1 MSCFETMEN
10 AANLAGLE
18 FVEADGKLMAR
29 FQPDGAPAR
38 CEREDLARAI
48 DAAGYGALWR
58 DEAAFEALL
67 KHCRSG
73 TACELALGERRDAEA
88 RLEIAA
94 DKMSATICLVP
105 ACGGQTPAAEALR
118 AALAEAGVSNGIDGN
133 RIAGLAGAGGGEAVV
148 AQGKPPR
155 HGADAAF
162 EALVPDMRDRTPRVD
177 AQGTVDFRDLGEI
190 PLVAPGDALMRRI
203 PATPGEAGVDV
214 TGQTVL
220 PNPGKDLPFAATLH
234 GAQLSAEDPDL
245 LRATIRGMPVR
256 LANGVNVEQILTV
269 DNVDLHTG
277 NLTFDGTVHIKGEIQ
292 PAMKV
297 TASGDVTVAGVVEG
311 AEIEAGGD
319 VQVGGGIIGKSR
331 VCAGGT
337 VSAKFAEGSHIA
349 AGDTI
354 AIEDTVVQCDLQA
367 INQVLVGTKQ
377 AKRGRI
383 MGGSVRAAMLVRAP
397 IIGSPTSGVTN
408 VLVGVNPVLEAQ
420 YQQLL
425 QAMEKKR
432 QEEEEL
438 EKVIA
443 LLKKQPERKAMLE
456 KAKLTWQHTLQE
468 WARMMSRKD
477 ELENQLALV
486 ENARV
491 EVTEG
496 CTGAIHLCIG
506 KKTKD
511 LRRDMQSGVFHLA
524 EGELV
529 FTSGA

>member
-1 MSCFETMEN
+1 MDSATNF
-10 AANLAGLE
+10 AGLE
-18 FVEADGKLMAR
+18 FVEADGKLIAR
-29 FQPDGAPAR
+29 FQPEGAPAR

-58 DEAAFEALL
+58 DEAALEALL

-73 TACELALGERRDAEA
+73 TACELAIGERRDAEA

-94 DKMSATICLVP
+94 DKMSATIRLAP

-118 AALAEAGVSNGIDGN
+118 AALAEAGISYGIDGN
-133 RIAGLAGAGGGEAVV
+133 RIADLAEAGGGEAIV

-155 HGADAAF
+155 HGVDAVF

-177 AQGTVDFRDLGEI
+177 AQGTADFRDLGEI
-190 PLVAPGDALMRRI
+190 PLVAPGDVLMRRL
-203 PATPGEAGVDV
+203 PATAGEAGIDV
-214 TGQTVL
+214 TGQPVP
-220 PNPGKDLPFAATLH
+220 PNPGKDLPFAAALH
-234 GAQLSAEDPDL
+234 GAQLSAEDPDQL
-245 LRATIRGMPVR
+245 LATIRGMPVR
-256 LANGVNVEQILTV
+256 LADGVNVEQVLTV
-269 DNVDLHTG
+269 ENVDLHTG

-292 PAMKV
+292 PEMKV

-337 VSAKFAEGSHIA
+337 VTARFSEGSHLE

-354 AIEDTVVQCDLQA
+354 AIEDSVVQCELQA

-377 AKRGRI
+377 TRRGRI

-397 IIGSPTSGVTN
+397 VVGAPTSGVTT
-408 VLVGVNPVLEAQ
+408 VLVGVNPALEAQ

-425 QAMEKKR
+425 QTIEKRRK
-432 QEEEEL
+432 EEEEL

-443 LLKKQPERKAMLE
+443 FLKKQPERKAMLE
-456 KAKLTWQHTLQE
+456 KAKLTWQHALQE
-468 WARMMSRKD
+468 WARLLARKD
-477 ELENQLALV
+477 ELEKELALV
-486 ENARV
+486 ESARV

-496 CTGAIHLCIG
+496 CAGVIHLSIG
-506 KKTKD
+506 KKSKD
-511 LRRDMQSGVFHLA
+511 IRRDMEAGVFHLV

-529 FTSGA
+529 FTPGASQE